1 MGAAFAVPAVAVS
14 AVPVAAP
21 AVAPVVA
28 PVAVLA
34 PAPVPAPAPV
44 APPPRL
50 ATPAEVLSELHQ
62 QRDGSRRVVATVRPG
77 FAQRTPALRAT
88 PEFAAATAG
97 IMRSLAQ
104 AMVPA
109 GGAP

>member
-1 MGAAFAVPAVAVS
+1 M
-14 AVPVAAP
+14 
-21 AVAPVVA
+21 
-28 PVAVLA
+28 A
-34 PAPVPAPAPV
+34 PAP
-44 APPPRL
+44 
-50 ATPAEVLSELHQ
+50 
-62 QRDGSRRVVATVRPG
+62 GRVVATVRPG

-88 PEFAAATAG
+88 PEFAAATAD